1 MPVESRGQVMG
12 ARRQIVAWTLIVAVG
27 ALAAYHA
34 RRIEAAF
41 AGDRA
46 TPPAQDVADLV
57 KRARVVSTSLGVSTQ
72 QALSLATQLGAP
84 IAHPVALRGSGEN
97 APPAVDSKFQVASIA
112 PLGGAAKL
120 LREAMQQKPA
130 FKSPTAATAL
140 AALTAAT
147 GSIAAAHGGV
157 PTAYGELAPN
167 MFAERRLTILQL
179 GDSHTAADFFS
190 GRVRDKL
197 QEAFG
202 AGGDAYVVPGKPHPG
217 VRSALFSSDASDD
230 WSYEALQRSDD
241 HKRFHISGFNALTH
255 HASGALTMR
264 SRNGRAYDYADVG
277 FVAQPGGGH
286 AEVLL
291 DGAPAGEVSL
301 DGESGHVVPFV
312 ARLKNGQEFHELA
325 IKALDDAG
333 VGVTGVKLGRDGDGV
348 SYLSIGYPGA
358 TVQLLQ
364 KLDNGNLAEDFR
376 ELQPDVVVLAFG
388 TNEGFNDNLDVGAYI
403 QQYEQIVRRM
413 QALRPGLKIV
423 IVGPADAAR
432 PSGQCHAEGV
442 GQHCTSAGTVQTA
455 SADAGSGNCRF
466 PVPPKLNLVR
476 EAQRKLAQKIGAAFW
491 DWSSVQPGPCGAQVW
506 AAANPPLMAHDY
518 VHMTLDGYKQSADR
532 FADFLI
538 PLIAGRSAVTHV
550 VSNN

>member
-1 MPVESRGQVMG
+1 ME
-12 ARRQIVAWTLIVAVG
+12 ARRQIVVWTLIVAIG
-27 ALAAYHA
+27 GFATYHA

-41 AGDRA
+41 AGDR
-46 TPPAQDVADLV
+46 TPEEPSIARLV
-57 KRARVVSTSLGVSTQ
+57 ERARVGSTSMGVDTQ
-72 QALSLATQLGAP
+72 TALSLATRLGGPLTQTA
-84 IAHPVALRGSGEN
+84 AVLRGSGET
-97 APPAVDSKFQVASIA
+97 PQPVDAKFQVASIT
-112 PLGGAAKL
+112 PPGGAARL
-120 LREAMQQKPA
+120 LREAMQQRPA
-130 FKSPTAATAL
+130 NKAPTAATAL
-140 AALTAAT
+140 AALNAAT
-147 GSIAAAHGGV
+147 GSIATAHGGV
-157 PTAYGELAPN
+157 PTAYGELAPTL
-167 MFAERRLTILQL
+167 FADRRLTILQI

-202 AGGDAYVVPGKPHPG
+202 AGGDAFVVPGKPHVG
-217 VRSALFSSDASDD
+217 VRSAVFSSDASDD

-241 HKRFHISGFNALTH
+241 RKRFHLSGFNALTH
-255 HASGALTMR
+255 HASAALTMR
-264 SRNGRAYDYADVG
+264 SRNGRAYDYANVS
-277 FVAQPGGGH
+277 FLAQPGGGR

-291 DGAPAGEVSL
+291 DGASAGEVSL
-301 DGESGHVVPFV
+301 DGESGHVVPFA
-312 ARLKNGQEFHELA
+312 ARLKNGQEFHELVVR
-325 IKALDDAG
+325 ALDDAG
-333 VGVTGVKLGRDGDGV
+333 VGVAGVKLGRDGDGV

-364 KLDNGNLAEDFR
+364 KLDNGNLADDFR
-376 ELQPDVVVLAFG
+376 DLQPDVVVLAFG
-388 TNEGFNDNLDVGAYI
+388 TNEGFNDNLDVGLYI
-403 QQYEQIVRRM
+403 QQYEQIVRRL
-413 QALRPGLKIV
+413 QALRPGLKVV

-442 GQHCTSAGTVQTA
+442 GQHCTSGVVQAA
-455 SADAGSGNCRF
+455 SSDAGSGNCKF